1 MFPRRTADG
10 VARSA
15 ATCAVWR
22 FAGAGAC
29 CARVRQRGVS
39 IITAIFVLLMLSGVA
54 AYVVSL
60 SGSQHA
66 GSGMDITGAR
76 VYQAARAGAEWGV
89 WNAVKGSAYCLAGT
103 DTQTLATGAAGALA
117 GTLAPFTVT
126 VSCTTTS
133 HLEGATTVRAYAITA
148 TACNQGAVCPALAPA
163 FGYVERQVT
172 MSAWE

>member
-1 MFPRRTADG
+1 MKCSRLP
-10 VARSA
+10 A
-15 ATCAVWR
+15 ALVR
-22 FAGAGAC
+22 L
-29 CARVRQRGVS
+29 RQRGMS

-133 HLEGATTVRAYAITA
+133 HLEGATTVKVYAITS
-148 TACNQGAVCPALAPA
+148 TACNQGAVCPAAAPA

-172 MSAWE
+172 MSAWK

>member
-1 MFPRRTADG
+1 MSRKR
-10 VARSA
+10 
-15 ATCAVWR
+15 AVVR
-22 FAGAGAC
+22 PPPVV
-29 CARVRQRGVS
+29 RLRQRGMS
-39 IITAIFVLLMLSGVA
+39 IITAVFVLLMLSGVA

-117 GTLAPFTVT
+117 GVLAPFTVT

-133 HLEGATTVRAYAITA
+133 HLEAATTVKVYRITA
-148 TACNQGAVCPALAPA
+148 TACNQGAVCPAAAPA

-172 MSAWE
+172 MSAWK

>member
-1 MFPRRTADG
+1 MSRRHCA
-10 VARSA
+10 ARRQ
-15 ATCAVWR
+15 V
-22 FAGAGAC
+22 
-29 CARVRQRGVS
+29 RVRPCQRGMS

-60 SGSQHA
+60 SGSQQA

-76 VYQAARAGAEWGV
+76 VHQAARSGAEWGV

-103 DTQTLATGAAGALA
+103 DTQTLTTGAAGALA

-126 VSCTTTS
+126 VSCTVTS
-133 HLEGATTVRAYAITA
+133 HLEGVTPVKYYLITA
-148 TACNQGAVCPALAPA
+148 TACNQGAVCPAAAPG

-172 MSAWE
+172 MSAWK